1 MSDNTAAATT
11 NTSSKKELHDSINEL
26 DNRRIDKI
34 RPLIPPQIL
43 MEDYP
48 LTEKAYY
55 TVANSRKAIENAMD
69 GKDDRLVVI
78 VGPCSIH
85 DVNAAKEYANKL
97 KEVNEKVKDDLLII
111 MRVYFEKPRTIVG
124 WKGLINDPYLD
135 GSYQINKG
143 LKIGRKLLL
152 YVTELGLPT
161 AVEFLDTISPQ
172 YIGDLVS
179 WGAVGA
185 RTTESQIHRELAS
198 GLSCPIGFKNG
209 TDGNFQ
215 VAIDG
220 IRAASAS
227 HCFLSVTK
235 QGISAI
241 VETTGNSYGH
251 IILRGGK
258 KLTNYDEKSI
268 SDCASHLLAHNLPTK
283 IMIDMSHG
291 NSCKQFKKQL
301 DVGKE
306 ICRQLKEADTSNEI
320 LGVMIESNLVEG
332 RQNIPKEGKEH
343 LVYGQS
349 ITDSCIGWEDTE
361 KLIYELQEASKVRRA
376 NNNQNKKNVVRPTIH
391 VEKSDPD
398 LLH

>member
-1 MSDNTAAATT
+1 MSLTPTT
-11 NTSSKKELHDSINEL
+11 PTSKKFTDSINEL
-26 DNRRIDKI
+26 DNRRIEKI

-48 LTEKAYY
+48 LTEKAYN
-55 TVANSRKAIENAMD
+55 TIAKSRKAIEDAID
-69 GKDDRLVVI
+69 GKDDRLIVI

-85 DVNAAKEYANKL
+85 DVEAAQEYANKL
-97 KEVNEKVKDDLLII
+97 KALSEKVKDDLIII

-135 GSYQINKG
+135 GSFQINKG

-152 YVTELGLPT
+152 YITELGLPT

-209 TDGNFQ
+209 TDGNFK
-215 VAIDG
+215 VAIDA
-220 IRAASAS
+220 IRAASAP

-241 VETTGNSYGH
+241 VETSGNNYGH
-251 IILRGGK
+251 IILRGGNK
-258 KLTNYDEKSI
+258 ITNYDENSI
-268 SDCASHLLAHNLPTK
+268 SDCASHLQAHDLPK
-283 IMIDMSHG
+283 KVMVDMSHG
-291 NSCKQFKKQL
+291 NSMKQFKKQL
-301 DVGKE
+301 DVGKD
-306 ICRQLKEADTSNEI
+306 ICRQLKDCDTRNEI

-332 RQNIPKEGKEH
+332 RQNIPKEGKEK

-349 ITDSCIGWEDTE
+349 VTDSCIGWEDTE
-361 KLIYELQEASKVRRA
+361 KLILDLQEASKARRHH
-376 NNNQNKKNVVRPTIH
+376 NTQNEKYVIRRTSH

-398 LLH
+398 LLQ

>member
-1 MSDNTAAATT
+1 MSGN
-11 NTSSKKELHDSINEL
+11 NSQKNFNDSINEV

-43 MEDYP
+43 MEDIP
-48 LTEKAYY
+48 LTEKSSA
-55 TVANSRKAIENAMD
+55 TIANSRRELENAID
-69 GKDDRLVVI
+69 GKDDRLIVI

-85 DVNAAKEYANKL
+85 DVDAAKEYANKL
-97 KEVNEKVKDDLLII
+97 KEVREKVKDDLIII

-209 TDGNFQ
+209 TDGNFK
-215 VAIDG
+215 VAIDA
-220 IRAASAS
+220 IRAASAR

-241 VETTGNSYGH
+241 VETTGNCYGH
-251 IILRGGK
+251 IILRGGNK
-258 KLTNYDEKSI
+258 GTNYDEDSI
-268 SDCASHLLAHNLPTK
+268 SDCATHLTAHDLPAK
-283 IMIDMSHG
+283 VMIDMSHG
-291 NSCKQFKKQL
+291 NSQKQFKKQL

-306 ICRQLKEADTSNEI
+306 VCRQLKEADTRNEI

-332 RQNIPKEGKEH
+332 RQNIPKEGKEK

-361 KLIYELQEASKVRRA
+361 KLIYELQEASKARRA
-376 NNNQNKKNVVRPTIH
+376 YNLQNKISKKRPVLN

>member
-1 MSDNTAAATT
+1 MSLNT
-11 NTSSKKELHDSINEL
+11 NNSKNNFNDSINEL

-43 MEDYP
+43 MEDFP
-48 LTEKAYY
+48 LTEKAFG
-55 TVANSRKAIENAMD
+55 TIAASRKAIENAID
-69 GKDDRLVVI
+69 GKDDRLIVI

-85 DVNAAKEYANKL
+85 DVEAAKEYANKL
-97 KEVNEKVKDDLLII
+97 KKVSEKVKDDLIII

-172 YIGDLVS
+172 YIGDLVA

-209 TDGNFQ
+209 TDGNFK
-215 VAIDG
+215 VAIDA
-220 IRAASAS
+220 IRAAKAS

-251 IILRGGK
+251 IILRGGSK
-258 KLTNYDEKSI
+258 GTNYDEKSI
-268 SDCASHLLAHNLPTK
+268 SDCSSHLIAHNLPSK
-283 IMIDMSHG
+283 VMIDMSHG
-291 NSCKQFKKQL
+291 NSQKQFKRQL
-301 DVGKE
+301 EVGKD
-306 ICRQLKEADTSNEI
+306 ICRQLKEADTRNEI

-332 RQNIPKEGKEH
+332 RQNIPKEGKEK

-349 ITDSCIGWEDTE
+349 VTDSCIGWEDTE
-361 KLIYELQEASKVRRA
+361 KLIYELQEASKARRA
-376 NNNQNKKNVVRPTIH
+376 YNLENKTSVIRPIDH

-398 LLH
+398 LIH